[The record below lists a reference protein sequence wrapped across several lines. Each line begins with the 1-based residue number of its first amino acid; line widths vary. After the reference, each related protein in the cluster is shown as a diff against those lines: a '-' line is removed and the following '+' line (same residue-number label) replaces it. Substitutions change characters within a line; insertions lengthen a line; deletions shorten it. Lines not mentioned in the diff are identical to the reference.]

1 MRQDCRTAN
10 ANIISFYTYN
20 ACVPVDTFL
29 STVVS
34 KTVPLL
40 QNKQL
45 NYKQNDIRLAKFREN
60 IRRTL
65 QKKRIARLTR
75 TNADKFADGTAHR
88 QDFCTFLQVSQRRR
102 FLQQAQYPT
111 RKINFLSACRC
122 VEKTPEQ
129 NRVVTCVEFER
140 FCKAGTFCKRLTVQ
154 AKFHM
159 TKQKVQNV
167 SIR

>member
-1 MRQDCRTAN
+1 MPAS
-10 ANIISFYTYN
+10 A
-20 ACVPVDTFL
+20 VDTFL

-45 NYKQNDIRLAKFREN
+45 NYPKNDIRLANFREKSYEHC
-60 IRRTL
+60 
-65 QKKRIARLTR
+65 KKRIARLTQQTP
-75 TNADKFADGTAHR
+75 TN
-88 QDFCTFLQVSQRRR
+88 LQTELLTVKIFVLFGKVSQRLR
-102 FLQQAQYPT
+102 FLQQAKYPT
-111 RKINFLSACRC
+111 RKTNFLPACRC
-122 VEKTPEQ
+122 IEKTPEQ

>member
-45 NYKQNDIRLAKFREN
+45 NYKQNDIRQAKFREN
-60 IRRTL
+60 IRQTL
-65 QKKRIARLTR
+65 QKKTYCSAHP
-75 TNADKFADGTAHR
+75 TNADEFADGTAHR
-88 QDFCTFLQVSQRRR
+88 QDFCAFRQSFAT
-102 FLQQAQYPT
+102 
-111 RKINFLSACRC
+111 
-122 VEKTPEQ
+122 
-129 NRVVTCVEFER
+129 
-140 FCKAGTFCKRLTVQ
+140 
-154 AKFHM
+154 AKVFA
-159 TKQKVQNV
+159 T
-167 SIR
+167 SEISDT

>member
-1 MRQDCRTAN
+1 MPAS
-10 ANIISFYTYN
+10 A
-20 ACVPVDTFL
+20 VDTFL

-45 NYKQNDIRLAKFREN
+45 NYKQNDIRLAKFREKSYKHC
-60 IRRTL
+60 
-65 QKKRIARLTR
+65 KKRIARLTR
-75 TNADKFADGTAHR
+75 TNADKFAYGTAHR
-88 QDFCTFLQVSQRRR
+88 QDFCTFRQVSQRRR
-102 FLQQAQYPT
+102 FLQQAKYPT
-111 RKINFLSACRC
+111 RKTNFLPACRC
-122 VEKTPEQ
+122 IEKTPEQ

-159 TKQKVQNV
+159 TK
-167 SIR
+167 

>member
-45 NYKQNDIRLAKFREN
+45 NYKQNDIRLAKFREKSYEHC
-60 IRRTL
+60 
-65 QKKRIARLTR
+65 KKTYCSAHP
-75 TNADKFADGTAHR
+75 TNSDKFADETAHR
-88 QDFCTFLQVSQRRR
+88 QDFCTFRQSFATAKV
-102 FLQQAQYPT
+102 FAT
-111 RKINFLSACRC
+111 SAISD
-122 VEKTPEQ
+122 T
-129 NRVVTCVEFER
+129 
-140 FCKAGTFCKRLTVQ
+140 
-154 AKFHM
+154 
-159 TKQKVQNV
+159 
-167 SIR
+167 

>member
-1 MRQDCRTAN
+1 MPAS
-10 ANIISFYTYN
+10 A
-20 ACVPVDTFL
+20 VDTFL

-45 NYKQNDIRLAKFREN
+45 NYKQNDIRLAKFREKSYEHC
-60 IRRTL
+60 
-65 QKKRIARLTR
+65 KKTYCSAHP
-75 TNADKFADGTAHR
+75 TNADEFADGTAHR
-88 QDFCTFLQVSQRRR
+88 QDFCTFRQVLQRRR

-122 VEKTPEQ
+122 IEKTPEQ

-159 TKQKVQNV
+159 TKQKVQNFC
-167 SIR
+167 IR

>member
-45 NYKQNDIRLAKFREN
+45 NYKQNDIRLAKFREKSYKHC
-60 IRRTL
+60 
-65 QKKRIARLTR
+65 KKTYCSAHP
-75 TNADKFADGTAHR
+75 TNADEFADGTAHR
-88 QDFCTFLQVSQRRR
+88 QDFCTFRQVSQRRR